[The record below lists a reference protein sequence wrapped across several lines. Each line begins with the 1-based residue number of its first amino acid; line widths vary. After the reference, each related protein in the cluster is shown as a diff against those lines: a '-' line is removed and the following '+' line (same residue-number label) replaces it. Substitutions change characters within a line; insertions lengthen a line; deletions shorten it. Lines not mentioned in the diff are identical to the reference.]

1 MTAATTA
8 MLPSVPVKLNPREA
22 EAKGE
27 TAGMTD
33 I

>member
-8 MLPSVPVKLNPREA
+8 MLPSVPAKVNPREA
-22 EAKGE
+22 AAKGE
-27 TAGMTD
+27 GVGMTD